1 MLCIYVDVLCACKV
15 VSRKSAM
22 SFVKKVKFGGKKNSL
37 QNISLS
43 LNEKCRFTSR
53 IEMCRVK
60 NLFVF
65 FII

>member
-1 MLCIYVDVLCACKV
+1 MSMSYVLAKSFHENPLCL
-15 VSRKSAM
+15 M